1 MVPPELWV
9 RRGDLLHAM
18 RGDADPEVVELYERA
33 AEGAHALGLRLVG
46 LRAHTRLV
54 RLRRSL
60 GAEDDGAVE
69 LSDLLG
75 TFTEGHDGADVVA
88 ARETLGA

>member
-1 MVPPELWV
+1 
-9 RRGDLLHAM
+9 LHAM